1 MKYIA
6 ILRQD
11 GEGCDYTIG
20 CGINTIEF
28 EANDALEAGLKLKEI
43 VRENYN
49 NSEKKLKSAVYYE
62 IKAGYTCDLPKWYS
76 AFETENLKRVME
88 EQTRKELLELE
99 RLQQKYG
106 KR

>member
-49 NSEKKLKSAVYYE
+49 NSERKLKSA
-62 IKAGYTCDLPKWYS
+62 KWYS